1 MPRGCFTD
9 SKELGTRG
17 DEALELGKE
26 QGIQKTACNHLDLQA
41 RKEISFGLFLSVG
54 RLMLLEVRHM
64 GGRRG

>member
-1 MPRGCFTD
+1 M
-9 SKELGTRG
+9 RG